1 MVSMN
6 YSCTPVQDLNPYA
19 QNARAHS
26 DKQIQQV
33 AKSIRLFGFINPV
46 VIDASNEIVAGHCRV
61 LAARQLGLFEV
72 PTIQVTHLSEAELRA
87 YRIADNKLTDNSEWD
102 EPSLRLELEYLSQIE
117 IDLDVTGFEIPEID
131 LLLASDEDG
140 GTDLTPE
147 SLPNLPVTSFVE
159 VGDCFSIGKHR
170 LICGDCCD
178 PETLTALMDGRQA
191 DVVCCDPPYNVKIN
205 GHVLV
210 REKAHQEFAMAS
222 GELSKDEFIEFL
234 TTCFRNFHAV
244 SKPGSIHFHF
254 MDWRHMGEI
263 LAAGDQVYDELL
275 NLCVWAK
282 TNAGMGSLYRS
293 QHELVFVFKK
303 GAEAHTN
310 NVRLGI
316 YGRNRS
322 NLWTYAGMNSFGA
335 DRDKA
340 LSYHPTV
347 KPQRM
352 IADALMDVSHR
363 GQIVLDGF
371 LGSGTTLLAAQE
383 TGRICFGCEIDT
395 RYAEVALE
403 RFSTVSEEPIFHCD
417 TGLTLQELKDQRHLA
432 KQEETTNE

>member
-6 YSCTPVQDLNPYA
+6 FSCTPVQELNPYA

-46 VIDASNEIVAGHCRV
+46 VIDANNEIVAGHCRV
-61 LAARQLGLFEV
+61 LAARQLGFAEV

-102 EPSLRLELEYLSQIE
+102 ESSLRLELEYLSQID
-117 IDLDVTGFEIPEID
+117 IDLEVTGFEIPEID
-131 LLLASDEDG
+131 LLLISNEDD
-140 GTDLTPE
+140 GTDIVAENLP
-147 SLPNLPVTSFVE
+147 SLPATSWVE
-159 VGDCFSIGKHR
+159 VGDCFSIGEHR
-170 LICGDCCD
+170 LICGNCCE
-178 PETLTALMDGRQA
+178 PETLAALMDGRQA

-222 GELSKDEFIEFL
+222 GELSKGEFIEFL
-234 TTCFRNFHAV
+234 TTCFRNFYDV
-244 SKPGSIHFHF
+244 SKAGSIHFHF

-263 LAAGDQVYDELL
+263 LTAADQVYDELI

-293 QHELVFVFKK
+293 QHELVFILKK
-303 GAEAHTN
+303 GGAPHTN
-310 NVRLGI
+310 NVRLGV

-347 KPQRM
+347 KPKSM
-352 IADALMDVSHR
+352 ISDALLDVSDR

-371 LGSGTTLLAAQE
+371 LGSGTTLLAAHE
-383 TGRICFGCEIDT
+383 IGRICFGCEIDP
-395 RYAEVALE
+395 RYVEVAIE
-403 RFSTVSEEPIFHCD
+403 RFSAISDEPVFHCG
-417 TGLTLQELKDQRHLA
+417 TGLTLQDLKEQRNFGQ
-432 KQEETTNE
+432 QEGNSHE